1 MHVEVVLRCLGGVN
15 ITTPATRT
23 DSTGYGRGGHFVGA
37 SRGNHLVG
45 YRMIAQSV
53 GDLVAGLL
61 LNLAH
66 HSVMSRDGWCSLG
79 DPMADGFWHD
89 PWSGTFLT
97 MHHWLGNLCCFVSP
111 GLTFLSHRH
120 SPSQCGLLG

>member
-1 MHVEVVLRCLGGVN
+1 MS
-15 ITTPATRT
+15 ATRT
-23 DSTGYGRGGHFVGA
+23 DSTGYGRGGRRDLAVVVTSLGPA
-37 SRGNHLVG
+37 VVTDLVG

-111 GLTFLSHRH
+111 ELTFLSHRH